1 MKQVRK
7 CHFVHVYL
15 NLVCCLDKT
24 VTSNLVSYMLIVLPN
39 LGYKQCQYYKEI
51 HLFELTF

>member
-7 CHFVHVYL
+7 CHFVHFYL
-15 NLVCCLDKT
+15 NLVCCPDKT

-39 LGYKQCQYYKEI
+39 LGYEHCQYYKEI